1 MDFDFWPR
9 CTLRICV
16 EKQIEILKNILHYSH
31 ISRVRQKPVGEVMQM
46 VSPTLPF
53 TLSLLSPFPFPYI
66 LSLTSGREGQI
77 QYTRPDSLIDF
88 GAI

>member
-1 MDFDFWPR
+1 
-9 CTLRICV
+9 
-16 EKQIEILKNILHYSH
+16 
-31 ISRVRQKPVGEVMQM
+31 MQV

-53 TLSLLSPFPFPYI
+53 TLSLPSPFPFPYI